1 VINIRGTTVKKNAGH
16 SEAPPSFRDNARLK
30 KSMQKLDEAKNQA
43 ELYID
48 LLYHDINNMNQ
59 VAMGYLEIAIEKVK
73 QGKYD
78 PALLAKPMEMLKDS
92 SKLLENVKKIQ
103 KTRSGEQ
110 KFEALDLGPV
120 LEGVISQY
128 SSVPGREVM
137 IQYEPVEGRAVYA
150 SELLKDV
157 FSNLI
162 GNSIKH
168 SSGRVTINVVL
179 AEVVKNGENYYRV
192 DVVDDGPGIPDDIK
206 PRVFDR
212 FARGSTKARGK
223 GLGLYLVKAL
233 VDSFQ
238 GCVWVEDRVP
248 GEYGKGSKFVVM
260 LPAAKKYPGAM
271 EADARWTDNNVY
283 MP

>member
-1 VINIRGTTVKKNAGH
+1 
-16 SEAPPSFRDNARLK
+16 
-30 KSMQKLDEAKNQA
+30 MQKLDESKNQA
-43 ELYID
+43 EFYID

-59 VAMGYLEIAIEKVK
+59 VAMGYLEMAIEKMK

-92 SKLLENVKKIQ
+92 SKLLENVRKIQ
-103 KTRSGEQ
+103 KARSGEQ
-110 KFEALDLGPV
+110 NLEVLDLGRL

-128 SSVPGREVM
+128 SSVPGREVT
-137 IQYEPVEGRAVYA
+137 IQYKAVEGRAIYA

-168 SSGRVTINVVL
+168 SSGSVTINVGL
-179 AEVVKNGENYYRV
+179 AEVVEGGENYYRV
-192 DVVDDGPGIPDDIK
+192 DIADDGPGIPDDMK

-212 FARGSTKARGK
+212 FARGTTKARGK

-260 LPAAKKYPGAM
+260 LPAAKKYSGAM
-271 EADARWTDNNVY
+271 ETDAT
-283 MP
+283 